1 MKKFII
7 KGDVE
12 MIRKLSNKN
21 LKFLT
26 FFLSLAVFVC
36 LSFNLIFAKESNIKF
51 DKNAPNATGDMKD
64 QKTDAYGKFTLP
76 NPAFTYGN
84 EFYKYSFSGWQ
95 VGDDAQNIKKP
106 NEQIT
111 VDKDTTLKAIW
122 KFESGSLEL
131 EGYRLSNDAF
141 RTISQY
147 SRGVRGITDH
157 SPGIPRTLQFKA
169 ELFKEDG
176 TTLIKT
182 IDAADKDTKRSLFSD
197 LKPGKY
203 KIKVTLEGNHFVL
216 FGPDGLLDASDTITT
231 NKPLHEFEITE
242 QKQKVYLKAFFEPK
256 AYGLITKTDVGTFKA
271 WKI

>member
-1 MKKFII
+1 
-7 KGDVE
+7 

-51 DKNAPNATGDMKD
+51 DKNASNATGDMQS
-64 QKTDAYGKFTLP
+64 QKTDADGKFTLP
-76 NPAFTYGN
+76 KPTFTYGN
-84 EFYKYSFSGWQ
+84 ETYKYAFLGWQ
-95 VGDDAQNIKKP
+95 VGDDAQNIKQP

-122 KFESGSLEL
+122 KFESGSLKL
-131 EGYRLSNDAF
+131 DGYRLTNDAF

-147 SRGVRGITDH
+147 SRGFRSISTNSTGVG
-157 SPGIPRTLQFKA
+157 RTIQFKA

-182 IDAADKDTKRSLFSD
+182 IDAANKDDKQYLFSD

-203 KIKVTLEGNHFVL
+203 KIKVTLDGDHTVL
-216 FGPDGLLDASDTITT
+216 LGGERRWNNF
-231 NKPLHEFEITE
+231 N
-242 QKQKVYLKAFFEPK
+242 
-256 AYGLITKTDVGTFKA
+256 
-271 WKI
+271 